1 MAFLHCVSDY
11 PVKDNEANLLS
22 VSYLKDKLPITVGL
36 SDHVL
41 GIESSLVAVSLG
53 AKIIEKHFT
62 LNNNFSNF
70 RDHQISLDP
79 KNMSKMVTSINRVEK
94 MLGNYS
100 KNISKNEKKNL
111 NSMRRSIYFNLSLKK
126 GSKIKREHLKI
137 VRPFK
142 KLNPNDISKVLG
154 KKLKKM
160 LKTLI

>member
-1 MAFLHCVSDY
+1 MHCVSDY

-94 MLGNYS
+94 MLEITQR
-100 KNISKNEKKNL
+100 ISQK
-111 NSMRRSIYFNLSLKK
+111 
-126 GSKIKREHLKI
+126 
-137 VRPFK
+137 
-142 KLNPNDISKVLG
+142 
-154 KKLKKM
+154 
-160 LKTLI
+160 